1 MIKHI
6 QWSAVFIVICFATN
20 GAVNGQEVRDVMSAQ
35 SEALKQSAATQKKVD
50 DLDDETREMVDEYR
64 NSMTQVDDLQR
75 YNNQLNQL
83 IATQQGELADYER
96 QFQELEV
103 TKRQILPLIVR
114 MIEVLEEFISH
125 DIPFLEV
132 ERSMRIVE
140 LKKLMERPDVPNSEK
155 YRRAAEAYQIELDYG
170 HTVEAYEG
178 EIEMNGETRTVAFLR
193 FGRLGLYYLTLD
205 GNEIGMWDNEQDQW
219 RALDNQYLQSLDRAI
234 RIARKQLPPDLIRLP
249 VSAPEARL

>member
-1 MIKHI
+1 MIKLIHR
-6 QWSAVFIVICFATN
+6 SVVLIVICFATN
-20 GAVNGQEVRDVMSAQ
+20 SAVNGQEVRDVMSAQ